1 MKETRIRLNMD
12 DVHDFVKAATKC
24 DFDIDVRYN
33 RFLVDA
39 KSILGVLSM
48 DLGQILIVKCH
59 GENSDFDRYIFL
71 FLRLLYSQIF
81 LCQIH
86 PGSDFP
92 FFLCSICIILLLIF
106 MQNNHTFLQECV
118 FMDYSCDICF
128 SYSCFVSLF

>member
-39 KSILGVLSM
+39 KSILGVRSM

-59 GENSDFDRYIFL
+59 GENSDFDSFL
-71 FLRLLYSQIF
+71 EK
-81 LCQIH
+81 H
-86 PGSDFP
+86 K
-92 FFLCSICIILLLIF
+92 
-106 MQNNHTFLQECV
+106 V
-118 FMDYSCDICF
+118 A
-128 SYSCFVSLF
+128 

>member
-59 GENSDFDRYIFL
+59 GENSDFDSFL
-71 FLRLLYSQIF
+71 EKHKVAYERKRARGSLLTLGERRMSIMK
-81 LCQIH
+81 LC
-86 PGSDFP
+86 
-92 FFLCSICIILLLIF
+92 F
-106 MQNNHTFLQECV
+106 M
-118 FMDYSCDICF
+118 I
-128 SYSCFVSLF
+128 

>member
-59 GENSDFDRYIFL
+59 GENSDFDSFL
-71 FLRLLYSQIF
+71 ENIKLHKRSSEDWEGVIALLR
-81 LCQIH
+81 
-86 PGSDFP
+86 
-92 FFLCSICIILLLIF
+92 IIISGA
-106 MQNNHTFLQECV
+106 MA
-118 FMDYSCDICF
+118 
-128 SYSCFVSLF
+128 LFAIQ